1 MQVLHKLFLETG
13 IFINDDSR
21 CCKTHIEDGY
31 LSKEALSLLTT
42 TKHEEQLSRSDI
54 CKLLSDLRDTIKS
67 STYLNFDVPSLLS
80 EEDYSNLTELKKE
93 QFSELVNELQSMK
106 NNFSR
111 SKRTS
116 LAVFLTKLRTG
127 LPNTILST
135 IFNLSLYQIQRIIP
149 SVREALMKNFAPRHL
164 GLQLISHQELCLHH
178 ITPIT
183 RKLFTSEDNQ
193 DQAVLILDGTYI
205 YIQKSHDYEFQRL
218 SYSLHKNRPLVKPMM
233 VVAPD
238 GYSLS
243 VLGPYLSDLHNNDA
257 SITKHMIS
265 RNAKDIQGR

>member
-1 MQVLHKLFLETG
+1 
-13 IFINDDSR
+13 
-21 CCKTHIEDGY
+21 
-31 LSKEALSLLTT
+31 
-42 TKHEEQLSRSDI
+42 
-54 CKLLSDLRDTIKS
+54 
-67 STYLNFDVPSLLS
+67 
-80 EEDYSNLTELKKE
+80 
-93 QFSELVNELQSMK
+93 MK

-127 LPNTILST
+127 LPITILST

-149 SVREALMKNFAPRHL
+149 SVREALMKNFVPRHL
-164 GLQLISHQELCLHH
+164 GLQHISHQELCLHH

-183 RKLFTSEDNQ
+183 RKLSSEDNQ

-238 GYSLS
+238 GYILS

-265 RNAKDIQGR
+265 QNAEDILGR